1 MTGKLV
7 KTTRIVELDIPFDPK
22 RYAGWAIAGVA
33 MALVAGLITAIPLIG
48 ATGWLLLALAYFVP
62 ALVAFDVM
70 EVYKSRYG
78 IAKIPNP
85 NRYLVLWG
93 NLFFGFTVV
102 GWLAALYFAL
112 KVGRTTVEVT
122 EYAEA

>member
-7 KTTRIVELDIPFDPK
+7 KTTRIAELDIPFDPK
-22 RYAGWAIAGVA
+22 LYAGWAIAGMV
-33 MALVAGLITAIPLIG
+33 MAFVAGLITAIPLIG

-62 ALVAFDVM
+62 VLVAFDVM
-70 EVYKSRYG
+70 EIYKDRYG
-78 IAKIPNP
+78 IAKIPSP

-93 NLFFGFTVV
+93 NLFFGFTVIGRLV
-102 GWLAALYFAL
+102 ALYFAL

-122 EYAEA
+122 EYVEA